1 MAVYKRGVRTKK
13 QKKRNQKSTKKNQKT
28 KYVAHELGGVYPV
41 ISYEKYRAIQLV
53 DTFNRA
59 SDFKSGIMRTYMK
72 QEIKKRLI
80 LVLKE
85 SRKAKNYFK
94 NKYKINSLTTKN
106 IPKHVSK
113 LNTKSLE
120 NIYYNIL
127 KHNRSK

>member
-1 MAVYKRGVRTKK
+1 
-13 QKKRNQKSTKKNQKT
+13 
-28 KYVAHELGGVYPV
+28 
-41 ISYEKYRAIQLV
+41 
-53 DTFNRA
+53 
-59 SDFKSGIMRTYMK
+59 MK